1 MSLKQL
7 IFPRSIAFV
16 GGNEC
21 EIAIRRTMELG
32 FTGKIHAIHPKR
44 DQLAGIA
51 TKRSVSEIGEPVD
64 AAFVAVKREPTVDVV
79 RELHALGCGGA
90 VIYAAGFAEAAT
102 SPCRTN

>member
-21 EIAIRRTMELG
+21 EIAIRRTKELG

-44 DQLAGIA
+44 EQLG
-51 TKRSVSEIGEPVD
+51 RHCHQ
-64 AAFVAVKREPTVDVV
+64 AVRV
-79 RELHALGCGGA
+79 RNR
-90 VIYAAGFAEAAT
+90 
-102 SPCRTN
+102 RTR

>member
-51 TKRSVSEIGEPVD
+51 TSAPSPRSVNRSMQP
-64 AAFVAVKREPTVDVV
+64 
-79 RELHALGCGGA
+79 LWQ
-90 VIYAAGFAEAAT
+90 
-102 SPCRTN
+102 